1 LPKIYFAIKREKTW
15 LQHFVLNNSVD
26 AVISDNRYGL
36 SIPGVQ
42 CVFITHQ
49 LLIKAPFAFGERIL
63 QKVNYS
69 FIEKFTKCWI
79 PDAGG
84 RVNLAGVLSH
94 PVRLPAVPV
103 DYLGPMSRLTGK
115 TNHAKKYDLL
125 FIISGPEPQRSV
137 LEKKIVAEL
146 SSFKGAV
153 LLVRG
158 LPGGDGKLVLGENI
172 IVKNHLAADE
182 LEVAFSNSDLI
193 VSRSGYTT
201 VMDIIKLRKKVL
213 LIPTPGQTEQ
223 EYLAMHLEEQ
233 GWCMS
238 MSQED
243 FSVSKMMAKA
253 AHFEYMLPQ
262 IDMEHYKVVVS
273 NFVQKLCD
281 E

>member
-1 LPKIYFAIKREKTW
+1 
-15 LQHFVLNNSVD
+15 
-26 AVISDNRYGL
+26 
-36 SIPGVQ
+36 
-42 CVFITHQ
+42 
-49 LLIKAPFAFGERIL
+49 
-63 QKVNYS
+63 
-69 FIEKFTKCWI
+69 
-79 PDAGG
+79 
-84 RVNLAGVLSH
+84 
-94 PVRLPAVPV
+94 VPV

-115 TNHAKKYDLL
+115 TDHAKKYDLL